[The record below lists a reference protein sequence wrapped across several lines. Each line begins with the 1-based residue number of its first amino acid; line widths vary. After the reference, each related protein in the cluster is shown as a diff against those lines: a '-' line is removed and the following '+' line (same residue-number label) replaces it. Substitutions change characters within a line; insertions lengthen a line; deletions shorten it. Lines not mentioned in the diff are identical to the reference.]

1 MHISRVL
8 AFSFVTA
15 SLLCLAAVPGAAAPA
30 TAPSA
35 MPAAAPAAPPASSL
49 IHVSACSAALNVSQ
63 SGGGYVGY
71 APGFYGGGRWG
82 DPWGASYYQPA
93 YTSTSPQMAV
103 DWMNISPKVMKE
115 VQFGLIANGILKAE
129 AKDVGTFSPNA
140 EIKHKYGIPASTFPI
155 GTGLPRCVPLHILF
169 ADGTKWRNPQLPP
182 KNAHIYMNP

>member
-8 AFSFVTA
+8 TFSLITA
-15 SLLCLAAVPGAAAPA
+15 SLLCFAAVPSTA
-30 TAPSA
+30 TPTTQTSP
-35 MPAAAPAAPPASSL
+35 MAAAPAAPPASSL
-49 IHVSACSAALNVSQ
+49 IHVGACSASLNYSQ
-63 SGGGYVGY
+63 SGGGVGY
-71 APGFYGGGRWG
+71 SPGFYRGGYWG
-82 DPWGASYYQPA
+82 DAWGATYYSPPM
-93 YTSTSPQMAV
+93 TTTNPQMAV

-169 ADGTKWRNPQLPP
+169 ADGTKWRNPHLPP
-182 KNAHIYMNP
+182 KNTHIYMNP